1 MFYQIS
7 FSQQVKWCTII
18 SYKHAIYDLPHE
30 LLNDLVSQETTK
42 YQESS
47 KTPENDSQA
56 PSLPAKMKTLLL
68 REKNSWKTKI
78 KAFP

>member
-7 FSQQVKWCTII
+7 FSSQVKRYTII
-18 SYKHAIYDLPHE
+18 SYKHGIYDLPHE

-47 KTPENDSQA
+47 KTP
-56 PSLPAKMKTLLL
+56 
-68 REKNSWKTKI
+68 
-78 KAFP
+78 